1 MLLIIQLLAGV
12 IAIARGW
19 EWWLV
24 LLGFILA
31 FGLGFII
38 GALGITSLFAVLF
51 GDLVLAGV
59 LILMAFSPP
68 TDQPVR

>member
-1 MLLIIQLLAGV
+1 MLLIIQVLAGI

-24 LLGFILA
+24 LLGFVLA
-31 FGLGFII
+31 FGLGFILGAI
-38 GALGITSLFAVLF
+38 GIANLFTILF
-51 GDLVLAGV
+51 LDLVLTGALV
-59 LILMAFSPP
+59 IMAFSPP